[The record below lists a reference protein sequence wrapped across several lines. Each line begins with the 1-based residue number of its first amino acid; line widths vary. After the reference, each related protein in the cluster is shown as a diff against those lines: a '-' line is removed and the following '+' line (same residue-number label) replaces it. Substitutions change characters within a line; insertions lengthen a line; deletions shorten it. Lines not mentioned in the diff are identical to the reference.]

1 MDQKG
6 HYPHQVSI
14 DFYGNGGF
22 RFAEMSHKGSLLCLP
37 SGMHAWNVTK
47 ADGIDANALKPVL
60 EQADNIDVL
69 LLGTGTDISFFPA
82 KLRELLREHE
92 IIVEAVGTGSAVRT
106 YNILFAE
113 QRAIAAALIS
123 VEHASSIK

>member
-6 HYPHQVSI
+6 HYPHQVTI

-37 SGMHAWNVTK
+37 SGMHAWNISQPDK
-47 ADGIDANALKPVL
+47 IDANALKPVL
-60 EQADNIDVL
+60 EQADHIDVL
-69 LLGTGTDISFFPA
+69 FVGTGQDIHFFSP

-106 YNILFAE
+106 YNILLAE
-113 QRAIAAALIS
+113 QRSIAAALIS
-123 VEHASSIK
+123 VEHASARK